1 MWLGQGKNEDE
12 SLSLQGPYSPTMT
25 AMGTLAANA
34 RPTSCARKLNVLS
47 WVDARGAG
55 RLTVLDGVRGLAI
68 ALVLLKHGLPDTFVP
83 GGGIVGVDIFFVLSG
98 FVITGTLLR
107 RAQHTEGVRLAGF
120 YGRRAVRLLPAL
132 YVMLAVYVA
141 GSVVLH
147 QNVGAAIGAAVASIL
162 YYYNF
167 AAAAG
172 VELGNGPLWTLATEE
187 QFYFVWPAVI
197 GLTFML
203 RARRFGVLL
212 GAAGTLI
219 VVSWVL
225 RAVTW
230 NTVGDAVYTLPSTWT
245 DSLLLGATLALVQV
259 HWPTVWESVGQL
271 LGQGSVQIA
280 LWVVIIGSAF
290 IPNMKSE
297 GWVYVWW
304 LAPLGL
310 AMAAALWGL
319 TVRPPSV
326 ARAALTSPLAVFLGA
341 VSYSTYLY
349 NFLVFQALQDR
360 LSNWMIVFVLG
371 LAVSIALGTLSRGF
385 VELPPLRL
393 LHRRTTQPQVVP

>member
-1 MWLGQGKNEDE
+1 MR
-12 SLSLQGPYSPTMT
+12 
-25 AMGTLAANA
+25 TLAANA
-34 RPTSCARKLNVLS
+34 RPTAHARHLS
-47 WVDARGAG
+47 PLTWVDARSAG

-83 GGGIVGVDIFFVLSG
+83 GGGIVGVDLFFVLSG

-107 RAQHTEGVRLAGF
+107 RAQHNDGIRLAGF

-132 YVMLAVYVA
+132 YVMLAAYVA

-147 QNVGAAIGAAVASIL
+147 QNVGAAIGAAVASVL

-187 QFYFVWPAVI
+187 QFYFIWPAII
-197 GLTFML
+197 GLTFTL
-203 RARRFGVLL
+203 KARRSAVLL
-212 GAAGTLI
+212 GSAATLI
-219 VVSWVL
+219 VTSWVL
-225 RAVTW
+225 RAITW
-230 NTVGDAVYTLPSTWT
+230 NTLGDAVYTLPSTWT

-259 HWPTVWESVGQL
+259 HWPSAWERVGQL
-271 LGQGSVQIA
+271 LGHGIA
-280 LWVVIIGSAF
+280 QTTLWVVIIGSAF
-290 IPNMKSE
+290 IPHMKSE

-319 TVRPPSV
+319 IVRPPSV
-326 ARAALTSPLAVFLGA
+326 ARAALTAPPALFLGA

-360 LSNWMIVFVLG
+360 LSNWVIIFLLG
-371 LAVSIALGTLSRGF
+371 LAVSIALGALSRRF
-385 VELPPLRL
+385 VELPPLRW
-393 LHRRTTQPQVVP
+393 LHRRTTHPPLVP